1 MANIRGTN
9 VSDILNGTVEN
20 DRILGLGGN
29 DTVIASIGD
38 DTLDGGAGLN
48 TADYSG
54 LNAVITFESG
64 QTVRKRGR
72 GTDLVRDIDIIIGA
86 EGQDNTISGRSTR
99 DSDVPSFNNL
109 LSFDIDLSEDRLT
122 VSGVPGEGDVDFIV
136 QNFVNVQG
144 TSRDDSI
151 VGDENDNRFL
161 GRGGNDLLVGGAGND
176 TLKGGT
182 GNDTLI
188 GVDLSNPNSG
198 PQIDTLNG
206 GFGSDVFVL
215 GTADEVFYNDHGRED
230 FAKISRFS
238 TNFDK
243 IQLSGS
249 IGDYTFSDDGRQIFE
264 RETNDL
270 IAVVKNGLIDSDDLI
285 FV

>member
-1 MANIRGTN
+1 MAIIRGT
-9 VSDILNGTVEN
+9 SGSETLNGTAEN
-20 DRILGLGGN
+20 DRIAGRGGD
-29 DTVIASIGD
+29 DTIIATIGD
-38 DTLDGGAGLN
+38 DTLNGGTGSN

-54 LNAVITFESG
+54 LNTVITFESG
-64 QTVRKRGR
+64 RTIRKRGR
-72 GTDLVRDIDIIIGA
+72 GTDLVRDIDTIIGA
-86 EGQDNTISGRSTR
+86 ADQTNTISGRSTR

-122 VSGVPGEGDVDFIV
+122 INGVPGDSEVDFTV
-136 QNFVNVQG
+136 QNFVNVKG
-144 TSRDDSI
+144 TSRADSI
-151 VGDENDNRFL
+151 IGDEGDNRFL

-176 TLKGGT
+176 TLKGGS
-182 GNDTLI
+182 GDDTLI
-188 GVDLSNPNSG
+188 GVDVSNPNAG

-215 GTADEVFYNDHGRED
+215 GTEDEVFYNSNGRQD

-249 IGDYTFSDDGRQIFE
+249 IDDYTFSDDGRRIFE
-264 RETNDL
+264 RESNDL
-270 IAVVKNGLIDSDDLI
+270 IAVVKNGFIDANDLT